1 MDCRVQPGNDDR
13 WLVAAIY
20 CADSRTAMSV
30 PLNILRHVQR
40 SLNGTQLCKDMLV
53 VTPTEHILR
62 GFLFERTTEKG
73 MYYLWRVVMPLYRPA
88 NTVILNYSSRI
99 PNGEKLPLSREG
111 FEEACDR
118 FLKIVLDGHLT
129 YLRDLRRPK
138 DFLEHIAGMVGNT
151 TPVFRLDLALTHYM
165 LGNVRECVKILEEL
179 ASPQESPASMSSM
192 ATALLGD
199 LRTSPASAAGRVE
212 AWERANFENLGL
224 AETVVGIVH

>member
-99 PNGEKLPLSREG
+99 PN
-111 FEEACDR
+111 
-118 FLKIVLDGHLT
+118 
-129 YLRDLRRPK
+129 
-138 DFLEHIAGMVGNT
+138 
-151 TPVFRLDLALTHYM
+151 
-165 LGNVRECVKILEEL
+165 
-179 ASPQESPASMSSM
+179 